1 VLAASGDDA
10 ALTEA
15 WVATAWAELI
25 RCRYGEMLEAVEH
38 AIEHAHRAR
47 HARWER
53 ELPVWKGS
61 AMFYGPVPADEV
73 LRWHEE
79 ERPTHALAVRQR
91 GVLEAMQGRFDAARA
106 LVAAGD
112 AAAEEL
118 GQTIWLAVGGMASWD
133 VESLAGNV
141 AAAERAVRASC
152 ERLEEL
158 GDTGYRATA
167 TAQLAE
173 SLYEGG
179 RFDDAERT
187 SRVAEELAAPDDRV
201 SQALWR
207 QVRAKLHARAGR
219 ADDAERLAREAV
231 SVLAETDML
240 DYHARAVADLA
251 DVLRAVDQPE
261 AASTE
266 LARGIDL
273 FEAKGNLVRAE
284 RARAAQLE
292 LPLERR

>member
-1 VLAASGDDA
+1 
-10 ALTEA
+10 
-15 WVATAWAELI
+15 
-25 RCRYGEMLEAVEH
+25 MLDAVEH
-38 AIEHAHRAR
+38 AIEHARAAGY
-47 HARWER
+47 ARWER

-61 AMFYGPVPADEV
+61 AMFYGPAPVDEV

-106 LVAAGD
+106 LVAQGD

-118 GQTIWLAVGGMASWD
+118 GQTIWLAVGGMARWD
-133 VESLAGNV
+133 VETLAGDV
-141 AAAERAVRASC
+141 DAAERAARASC
-152 ERLEEL
+152 VHLEQI

-173 SLYEGG
+173 SLYLRNRLDEAD
-179 RFDDAERT
+179 RELQ
-187 SRVAEELAAPDDRV
+187 VAETLAAPDDRL

-219 ADDAERLAREAV
+219 AADAERLAREAV
-231 SVLAETDML
+231 ALLGETDMV
-240 DYHARAVADLA
+240 DYHARAVIDLA
-251 DVLRAVDQPE
+251 DVLRAVDLPDE
-261 AASTE
+261 ASAA
-266 LARGIDL
+266 LAAAIEL

-292 LPLERR
+292 LPLGRR